1 MDQCWYGQFYQISI
15 RGPDC
20 DTAPDPVADP
30 RENDGRLWLWWGTKE
45 NERTASSP
53 VADPKRMNGFGP
65 RTGSRRRWTD
75 GFGPCDGSEENERLR
90 IRIDGSEDLTTQKR
104 GFWYLLHSEIGSR
117 ASSKNASTRSSPTIS
132 NIQPLS
138 QSSRTHKTGHATN
151 EPTITNNWNKRK
163 SSGLFIFLKMNK
175 HRWHHIKP

>member
-1 MDQCWYGQFYQISI
+1 MDQCWYGQFYQVSI

-30 RENDGRLWLWWGTKE
+30 RENDGRLWLWWGTRE

-65 RTGSRRRWTD
+65 RTGSRRKWTD

-117 ASSKNASTRSSPTIS
+117 ASSKRRFYLLKPNNFEYSAAIAVFSYVQNRPR
-132 NIQPLS
+132 NE
-138 QSSRTHKTGHATN
+138 RTDHYQQLKHK
-151 EPTITNNWNKRK
+151 EIKW
-163 SSGLFIFLKMNK
+163 FIYFSKDEQA
-175 HRWHHIKP
+175 

>member
-1 MDQCWYGQFYQISI
+1 MDQCWNGQFYQISI

-20 DTAPDPVADP
+20 DTAPDPVADS

-75 GFGPCDGSEENERLR
+75 GFGPCDGSKENERLR
-90 IRIDGSEDLTTQKR
+90 IRINGSEDLTTQKR
-104 GFWYLLHSEIGSR
+104 GFCHLLHSEIGSR
-117 ASSKNASTRSSPTIS
+117 ASSKNASTSSSPNNFEYSAAIAVFSYVQKRATQRT
-132 NIQPLS
+132 NRPL
-138 QSSRTHKTGHATN
+138 
-151 EPTITNNWNKRK
+151 PTIETQVNQVVY
-163 SSGLFIFLKMNK
+163 IFF
-175 HRWHHIKP
+175 

>member
-1 MDQCWYGQFYQISI
+1 MDQCWNGQFYQITV

-20 DTAPDPVADP
+20 GTAPDPVADS

-45 NERTASSP
+45 NERTASGP
-53 VADPKRMNGFGP
+53 VAEPKKMNGFGP

-117 ASSKNASTRSSPTIS
+117 ASSKNASTSSSPNNFEYSAAIAVFS
-132 NIQPLS
+132 YVQNGPRNE
-138 QSSRTHKTGHATN
+138 RTDLYQQLKHK
-151 EPTITNNWNKRK
+151 
-163 SSGLFIFLKMNK
+163 
-175 HRWHHIKP
+175 